1 MEYNNIISLLKE
13 SRYTEYG
20 KHKPL
25 INLSCV
31 YENQQSLE
39 NVDWESD
46 FEIIFAVP
54 INWLVAYK
62 NEESKDYLWGEGDV
76 RGWLQEKY
84 TSEDSQEILEKAVLE
99 NKVAFYFI
107 DERPILPF

>member
-1 MEYNNIISLLKE
+1 MDYNNIISLLKE

-25 INLSCV
+25 ISLSCV
-31 YENQQSLE
+31 YENQKSLE
-39 NVDWESD
+39 EVGQESD
-46 FEIIFAVP
+46 FEITFAVP
-54 INWLVAYK
+54 IDWLVALK
-62 NEESKDYLWGEGDV
+62 NEESKDYIWGEGDV

-84 TSEDSQEILEKAVLE
+84 TSEDSQVILEKAVLE

-107 DERPILPF
+107 DEKPILPF